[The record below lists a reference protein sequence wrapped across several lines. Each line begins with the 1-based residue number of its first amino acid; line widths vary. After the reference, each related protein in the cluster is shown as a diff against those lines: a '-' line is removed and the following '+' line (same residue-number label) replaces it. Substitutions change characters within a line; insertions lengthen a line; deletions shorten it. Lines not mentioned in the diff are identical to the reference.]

1 MFCLG
6 APPPPPPAVDLAT
19 GVRRHEVELPS
30 GLTEAVLGTAAA
42 AYHAGAA
49 DALIA
54 TLAVAVTA
62 WRARRGEVES
72 GLLLRLEGHGRE
84 ESVVPGADLSRT
96 VGWLT
101 SAYPVRLA
109 LDGLDATAALSGG
122 ADLDAAV
129 RAVKEQL
136 RAVPDN
142 GIGYG
147 LLRYLNPDTAAELPA
162 RLPGQISFNY
172 LGRMS
177 EADIPA
183 ALRGAGWAPVGDLA
197 ALPRR
202 ADPDMP
208 AAAVLD
214 INAVVVDGRL
224 TASLGYPDTL
234 LDAGTVTEIADLWVR
249 ALTALAD
256 HVSAGGGGH
265 TPSDFPLV
273 TLAQADID
281 KWQRRY
287 PRLADIWPAAPLQ
300 TGLLFHAFLA
310 QASVDVYTVQ
320 LVLALSGRVDA
331 ERMRLAAQAVLD
343 RHPNLRVGFATG
355 HDGAAVQVVADGI
368 EVPWRTVDLGGSA
381 DPATELAATLAADR
395 AAGLDPAQAPLLRF
409 TLIALGGNDFR
420 LVLAYHHVLLD
431 GWSLPLLLRE
441 LLTIYATG
449 DPAALGPVPPYRR
462 YLEWLGGRDTARSL
476 AVWTDA
482 LAGAEPTLL
491 APPVAAAD
499 AAPRIEEVEVT
510 LAAGL
515 TRRLAD
521 LAAELGVTVN
531 TVVQAA
537 WGILVSRIAGRDDVL
552 FGATVSGRPPQVP
565 GVESMIGLFINTVP
579 VRVRY
584 RPEEPVRAV
593 LTRLQDEQARLL
605 DHHHV
610 ALSDIARGL
619 GAQTLFD
626 TMTVFESYPIDR
638 AGLAEQARA
647 LDGLTIDD
655 VTSNDAPHYPLSVV
669 VLTGERL
676 RAHFQYQPAVFDETW
691 VRGFAD
697 RLVRLLTAMADDP
710 ATPIGRIDALDP
722 AEKAALLRRAHGVER
737 VRPAGQTLVSLVHE
751 RLAAAPDAVAVCG
764 RGGTLTAAE
773 LSERSNR
780 LARTLIAAGIGPE
793 QRVAVAL
800 PRSPELV
807 VAVLAVLT
815 AGAAYVPVD
824 PGYPADR
831 IAHLLSDARPACV
844 LVDPAAPVPVPAELP
859 ALHLDETE
867 TGAGEPITDAERVR
881 PLRPANPA
889 YVIYT
894 SGSTGRPKGVTVS
907 HAAVVGQV
915 RWVTGWLGLGDT
927 DVVLLKT
934 PLSFDVSIWE
944 LFGALATGARLVVAE
959 PDGHRDPAYLRAVI
973 EQQRVTLVSFVP
985 SMLEAFADSLPAGA
999 CGSLRAV
1006 LAAGEALPPRT
1017 LARTRAQLPGAEVH
1031 NLYGPTEFTV
1041 HATAA
1046 TVTGADGA
1054 VVPIGSPV
1062 DNSAAHVL
1070 DRHLHPVP
1078 DGTVGELY
1086 LAGAQVAR
1094 GYHDRPGQTA
1104 ERFVAHPFAPGERLY
1119 RTGDLVR
1126 RRDDGALE
1134 YVGRTDFQVKVRGI
1148 RIELG
1153 EIDAALTAFDGVEFA
1168 VTVGRTGPA
1177 GGASLVSYVL
1187 PAPGHAL
1194 DPAALREA
1202 VAGVLPP
1209 VMVPAAV
1216 TVLDTLPLTPVG
1228 KLDRAALPEP
1238 VFATREFRAARTDR
1252 ERLLAEVFAA
1262 VLGVD
1267 RVGVDDNFFA
1277 LGGDSI
1283 MSIQLSARAGE
1294 RGIAITPRDVF
1305 EHKTIAALARVA
1317 SDAAE
1322 APAVLPELPGGGVGE
1337 LPLLPIHRWLIERG
1351 GGYDRFAQ
1359 WLVLRLPVGID
1370 RDALVRTVA
1379 AVVDRHDALRTRLH
1393 ASGRPAAFAV
1403 ASPGAVGPDSGRS
1416 EALSVASPG
1425 AADPVS
1431 GRSAALVV
1439 APPGAID
1446 VDGLVRHVES
1456 SAESEEGI
1464 DEILA
1469 GELDSALGQL
1479 APRSGGMLR
1488 LVWLDLGPDRAG
1500 RLLFVAHHLAVDGVS
1515 WRILVPD
1522 LITAWAAVA
1531 DGGQPV
1537 LPAPGTSLRRWAHAL
1552 ADDATRPERVRELPY
1567 WRAVLEGPD
1576 PEIGARPLDP
1586 AVDVAATLERVE
1598 VDVPPE
1604 VTEAVLTTV
1613 PRAFHG
1619 GVNDAL
1625 LAALAVAV
1633 RAWRARRGAADA
1645 AVLVRLEGHGR
1656 EETAVPGATL
1666 SRTVG
1671 WLTSAYPVR
1680 LELGDLDAEA
1690 ALAGRAAIGQAVK
1703 AVKEH
1708 LRAVPDNGLGYGVLR
1723 YLNDETGRALAA
1735 YDRAGGIG
1743 FNYLGRTNTG
1753 ELPQDSV
1760 WLPIGAPGGLRA
1772 APDADMAVD
1781 RALDINVMAVDVDGG
1796 TRLRGTLA
1804 YPAGVLSAPEVT
1816 DLAQLWVR
1824 ALSALAAHVAEPS
1837 AGGHTPSDFAVAVTQ
1852 SDLDTWAADYPGGL
1866 DVWALTPLQTGLL
1879 FHALLAG
1886 SAMDAYTA
1894 QARVELSGDVDPR
1907 RLRAAT
1913 AALLDRHPNL
1923 RAAFVTGTAGTPVQ
1937 VIPDAV
1943 ELPWT
1948 EIDATGPGGAE
1959 RAAAAR
1965 AHDRRQPFDMA
1976 APPLLRATLI
1986 RLDGQRWQ
1994 LLLTNHHILLDGW
2007 SMPLLVRDLLVLY
2020 ATGGDTAALPPVRPY
2035 RTFVDWIGRQD
2046 RAAATDAWRAALAG
2060 VEEPTILVPAAADTR
2075 PAAVPRKYRRALDES
2090 RTTRLGELAAR
2101 HAVTVNTVLQ
2111 AAWAIVLSRLT
2122 DRAEV
2127 VFGATVSG
2135 RPAALPGVETMVGLF
2150 VNTIPVRV
2158 RLDEEETV
2166 AALLRR
2172 VQADQAALLEHQ
2184 HLGLAD
2190 IHSAAGVGELFD
2202 TMLVFESYPVDSA
2215 ALAGLADGLD
2225 GAKVTATDA
2234 DDSTHYPL
2242 TLVAQQDSR
2251 LHLVAGYRPELLAES
2266 AVAAIVSRLE
2276 RVLDAVLADT
2286 ARAVRDIDVL
2296 DAAERGAVLHG
2307 WQEPARPVDAG
2318 ATLTALFEA
2327 QAAARPDAIAVRCG
2341 DTSLTYGDLA
2351 ARVDGLART
2360 LVEAGVGPE
2369 SLVAVLLPR
2378 SQDLV
2383 IAILAV
2389 LAAGGAY
2396 VPVDPAYP
2404 AERIAYTLADAAP
2417 VCVLTTSG
2425 IGYEATPAIRRF
2437 DLDRIEIPTD
2447 ATPLTDAERRSP
2459 LRATHPAYVIYTSGS
2474 TGRPKGVVV
2483 THRNVVELLGNAQ
2496 AHFGFDHTDV
2506 WTLFH
2511 SAAFDFSVWELWG
2524 PLAHGGTLVVVDY
2537 FTSRTP
2543 DRFRELVRR
2552 ERVTV
2557 LNQTPS
2563 AFYQFIEADRAAA
2576 ASGAGELVL
2585 RHVVFGGEALQIP
2598 QLARWYDH
2606 HGDTAPRLVNMYG
2619 ITETTVHVSF
2629 QALDAALVRG
2639 DATGVIG
2646 RGLPGLAVR
2655 VLDRRLRPAPI
2666 GAAGDLYVA
2675 GAQLARG
2682 YLGRPGLTAQ
2692 RFVADPYGAPGARL
2706 YRTGDVARWTAAGGL
2721 EYLGRSDFQVKVRG
2735 FRIELGEVEAALLTV
2750 PGVARAA
2757 VAVRHGESSGE
2768 QLVGYAVAADGTAL
2782 DGADVRAALT
2792 ERLPAHMV
2800 PATIMVLAALPL
2812 TPSGKLDRKALPE
2825 PVFDAGDTTRAPRTA
2840 AEHTLAAVFAEV
2852 LGRDRV
2858 GIDDGFFALGGDS
2871 IMSIQL
2877 VARAKARGL
2886 VISPR
2891 EVFEH
2896 KTVAAL
2902 AAVATDAAAA
2912 PGQLA
2917 ELAGGGI
2924 GELPLLPIHHWM
2936 VQRGGGFRR
2945 FHQSL
2950 ALDLPTGI
2958 GHTDLTTTLAAIVD
2972 HHDILRARLI
2982 GPAQAQHATAP
2993 QSPDADAPTERVAED
3008 RRVGVAVPGSADADA
3023 LIEQPAGDRHAGVAA
3038 SGSADADGWTTRTAD
3053 GGEIASAAPG
3063 MVWGERGAGGWRLEV
3078 GAPGSV
3084 DVEGSIERVVVD
3096 EFDDAAVMV
3105 AADAAVGRLDPAAGR
3120 VLRFVWVDRG
3130 ARRPG
3135 RLLVVAHHLVV
3146 DGVSWRILVPDLMS
3160 AWAQVSQG
3168 RPPALTPVG
3177 TSMRRWA
3184 HALRDEAHR
3193 PGRIAEAAWWERVL
3207 DGPDPLLG
3215 ERPLDPAVDVAA
3227 TVEQVRVAVPA
3238 EVTDALLTEIPRAFH
3253 GGVNDGLL
3261 TALAL
3266 AVTVWRA
3273 RRGVAEPD
3281 TLVQLEGHG
3290 REESIA
3296 AGADLSRTVGWFTST
3311 YPVRLRLTGID
3322 ADAAL
3327 AGGGELTAAVKAVK
3341 EQLLAVPDKGI
3352 GFGLLRYLNEET
3364 APALAGLDRAQISFN
3379 YLGRTGG
3386 ERTPGGADGW
3396 LPSADTDLATVAV
3409 DADMPA
3415 NRVLDIN
3422 ALVTD
3427 GPDGAVLRGGF
3438 AFPAG
3443 LLSHDDVTELA
3454 GLWTTALSTLAAHVR
3469 TGAGGHTPSDFAL
3482 VRAEQRDVDR
3492 WERRYPAI
3500 ADAWPLAPLQQGL
3513 LYHALLARDSVD
3525 VYAVQLVLTMSGRV
3539 DADRLRRCAQAV
3551 LDRYPNLRVAFVS
3564 TAGGDAVQVVVDD
3577 VTVPWREADLRGV
3590 DRDEALTAWLAH
3602 DQAETFDLAAPPLL
3616 RFTLVTVADGE
3627 FALVISY
3634 HHVLLDG
3641 WSMPLVLRDLLV
3653 AYAGGGDTALLGPVA
3668 SYRTY
3673 LAWLGRQD
3681 QEASRRAWAAA
3692 LDGVEPTLLAPREA
3706 HRELA
3711 ARVAEVEVDLTAT
3724 ATTGL
3729 SELAARLGVTVN
3741 TVIQVAWALLLSRLT
3756 GRHDVVF
3763 GATVSG
3769 RPPQVR
3775 DIETMVG
3782 LFINTVPVR
3791 VRLEPGESAAAL
3803 LGRVQAEQ
3811 AALLDHHHLGL
3822 TDIARAAGTAAL
3834 FDTLTVF
3841 ESYPVDQDGLAAHAA
3856 AIDGLRLD
3864 GVRSNDSPH
3873 YPLSL
3878 IVHTGARLRAR
3889 FQYLPAAF
3897 TADRVREL
3905 ARRLQLVLAELVA
3918 DPGVRTGDITAI
3930 DADERVV
3937 VLERFNDT
3945 AAPVDPEAT
3954 LVSLFGDQVARTPAA
3969 VALTDGTETL
3979 TYAELG
3985 RRVNRLART
3994 LIRRGAGPETLV
4006 AVAVPR
4012 SVDLVVSVLAVLT
4025 SGAGYVPVDPDHPA
4039 ERVARILA
4047 AAGPVCVL
4055 GRRGLPVPGD
4065 HTVLDPADATGPD
4078 TEVTDADRKAPLR
4091 PADTADVVYT
4101 SGSTGE
4107 PKGVTVTHASMVNQ
4121 VLWLADRFGLSAADT
4136 VLLKTPLTFDVSV
4149 WELMCPLIT
4158 GARLVVAA
4166 PDGHRDPG
4174 YLIRTIDEHAV
4185 TMVSFVPSM
4194 LAVFAEHLEP
4204 GRCGSLRAILAA
4216 GEQLPPRTLDRVR
4229 AALPGAHVHNLY
4241 GPTEFTVHATASALD
4256 GATGHVVPI
4265 GSPVWNTAAYVL
4277 DARLRPVPIGVA
4289 GDLYLAGAQTARGYH
4304 GRPDLTAQRFVADP
4318 FTPGRRMYRTG
4329 DIVRW
4334 HANGELEYLGRGDF
4348 QVKVR
4353 GFRMETGEIDAALTA
4368 HDEVEFAV
4376 TTKHVTPGGDESVV
4390 SYVLP
4395 APGRTIDAPALRR
4408 ALSEQLPAFMVPA
4421 AVTVLH
4427 EVPVTPVGK
4436 LDRAALPAPVFDTGR
4451 WRAPETPLEQT
4462 LARIFADI
4470 LDVPRVGADTS
4481 FFDLG
4486 GHSLLVTKLLSRI
4499 RAELGAEVE
4508 IRQVFAH
4515 PTVAGLAPIVARADA
4530 VRTPLTAQPRPE
4542 RIPLSYAQS
4551 RLWFIHRFEGPSAT
4565 YNMPVAVRITG
4576 ALDTAAIAAAC
4587 ADVVDRHE
4595 SLRTIFGADGGVAYQ
4610 RILPMADLA
4619 LDVPVVDVAPA
4630 EVAGAVAAAAGY
4642 RFDLA
4647 REIPVR
4653 AGLFRCA
4660 PDEHVL
4666 VLVVHHIAGDGWSSA
4681 PLVRDI
4687 TTAYAARSAGR
4698 APEWTPLPVQYA
4710 DYTLWQHRVLG
4721 AETDPGSLLSTQFA
4735 YWRQRL
4741 AGLPE
4746 CIALPTDRPRPAVA
4760 SHRGDR
4766 VPLTIGPDTYAAVS
4780 ALAREQHATVSM
4792 VLQAALAVLL
4802 RGLGAGDD
4810 LAIGN
4815 PIAGRTD
4822 EALTDLVGFF
4832 VNTWVLRVDLSAAPA
4847 FDEVLDRTRDH
4858 ALAAY
4863 ENQDAPFERLVELL
4877 NPNRSTAYHPIF
4889 QVCFAWQNNTVPA
4902 VEFPDLRLTPLP
4914 APTGTA
4920 KFDLFFELG
4929 ERSGGDAP
4937 AIAGA
4942 IEYATDL
4949 YDRATVEAIARRFA
4963 RLLDLITADPAR
4975 PIDRYELLEPGERER
4990 VLHAWNDTALPLP
5003 QASVPQQF
5011 SRQAAAT
5018 PAAVAVTAAD
5028 ARLTYRQ
5035 LDTRANRL
5043 ARVLRR
5049 AGVGPESRVVVAL
5062 PRSAQL
5068 IVAELAVLKAGGAY
5082 VPIDPSYPSERTAY
5096 LLTDARPQ
5104 VIVTDT
5110 ATAAVVGEGDI
5121 DRILLDTLD
5130 LDSGPDAGP
5139 GGAIHPDGLA
5149 YLMYTSGSTGRPKGI
5164 MTTHRDITALAADR
5178 RWRGGAHRRVL
5189 MHSATAFDA
5198 TTYETWV
5205 PLLSGGEIV
5214 VAPPGQLDL
5223 DTLAETVTSTG
5234 VTALFVTTAL
5244 FNLLADTAPEALA
5257 GTREVWT
5264 GGEEMRVGAFA
5275 AVRAA
5280 CPDTTLVHVYGPTE
5294 TTTFATGHPYRDGD
5308 DPVPIGTPL
5317 NNVGLRVLDARLRP
5331 VPIGVVG
5338 ELYIAG
5344 DHLARGYFRR
5354 PALTAERFT
5363 ADPYGEP
5370 GERMYR
5376 SGDLVRWTRTGA
5388 LEYVGRADQQVKV
5401 RGFRIEPG
5409 EVEAALTAHPSV
5421 AHAAVVARDTAS
5433 GTKQLVGYVV
5443 VDPEV
5448 SMRRDH
5454 AREDELVGQWRR
5466 IYDDL
5471 TSGEQLY
5478 TREQEAAELGAD
5490 FSGWNSSYTGEPIDL
5505 DDMRAWQAATVA
5517 RLRALRPARVL
5528 EIGAGSGLLL
5538 AQLAPECEEY
5548 WATDFSATSIDV
5560 LAARLRAHGQDWVR
5574 RVHLRVQPADVVD
5587 GLPRHSFDTIVL
5599 NSVVQYFPNAGY
5611 LLDVIEKAIGLLAPG
5626 GALFIGD
5633 VRNHALLDA
5642 FATGVELAKVPG
5654 TSSVAV
5660 VRDRI
5665 RREIAADQ
5673 ELLLAPEFFAGVG
5686 ARVDGIGG
5694 VDIQLKRGRFDNELS
5709 RYRYEVVLHKTPVAP
5724 RSVAE
5729 VPTVPWRD
5737 LLTIRESLLT
5747 PGRDGLRVADI
5758 PHAGMAAD
5766 IAAAQAL
5773 RSADDRKPLTA
5784 VLDAL
5789 PRGGGVWPEDLHLLG
5804 QRLGYRVA
5812 VTPAPTPGL
5821 MDAVFTTAEP
5831 GALTGVYRP
5840 AGPVGT
5846 LSGYANDPGAS
5857 GRAAE
5862 VRAFAAQRLPEY
5874 MVPAAIVILDRLPL
5888 SANGKLDRRALPA
5901 PEFVGGTY
5909 RAPRTETEAA
5919 LAALY
5924 AEVLG
5929 TGSVGVDDNFFDL
5942 GGHSLLATR
5951 LVSRI
5956 RAELGAEVPIR
5967 TVFESPTIAELAPRL
5982 SEENSQTDPFAPMLV
5997 LRNGSGTPLWCVHP
6011 GGGLGWPY
6019 QALAARVGD
6028 RPVYALQ
6035 ARGLDGVTPVAESM
6049 GALVRDYAD
6058 RIVRAQPDGPYQ
6070 LAGWSFGG
6078 TAAHAIAAELRG
6090 RGHEV
6095 ALLALI
6101 DSLPATGDGGGPAEP
6116 SEEELGAAMRAWAG
6130 ARYGDMVDS
6139 EEYRRIATA
6148 VLAVMRNNR
6157 KMLREYRSPVFDG
6170 DVIVFRA
6177 GRTPEGAPVTESLA
6191 RRWAEVVRGEITEH
6205 VVDATHD
6212 DLDLPAPSAAIGAVL
6227 AERPAGR

>member
-1 MFCLG
+1 MF
-6 APPPPPPAVDLAT
+6 
-19 GVRRHEVELPS
+19 
-30 GLTEAVLGTAAA
+30 
-42 AYHAGAA
+42 
-49 DALIA
+49 
-54 TLAVAVTA
+54 
-62 WRARRGEVES
+62 
-72 GLLLRLEGHGRE
+72 
-84 ESVVPGADLSRT
+84 
-96 VGWLT
+96 
-101 SAYPVRLA
+101 
-109 LDGLDATAALSGG
+109 
-122 ADLDAAV
+122 
-129 RAVKEQL
+129 
-136 RAVPDN
+136 
-142 GIGYG
+142 
-147 LLRYLNPDTAAELPA
+147 
-162 RLPGQISFNY
+162 
-172 LGRMS
+172 
-177 EADIPA
+177 
-183 ALRGAGWAPVGDLA
+183 
-197 ALPRR
+197 
-202 ADPDMP
+202 ADPDGFD
-208 AAAVLD
+208 LD
-214 INAVVVDGRL
+214 
-224 TASLGYPDTL
+224 
-234 LDAGTVTEIADLWVR
+234 
-249 ALTALAD
+249 
-256 HVSAGGGGH
+256 
-265 TPSDFPLV
+265 
-273 TLAQADID
+273 
-281 KWQRRY
+281 
-287 PRLADIWPAAPLQ
+287 
-300 TGLLFHAFLA
+300 
-310 QASVDVYTVQ
+310 
-320 LVLALSGRVDA
+320 
-331 ERMRLAAQAVLD
+331 
-343 RHPNLRVGFATG
+343 
-355 HDGAAVQVVADGI
+355 
-368 EVPWRTVDLGGSA
+368 
-381 DPATELAATLAADR
+381 
-395 AAGLDPAQAPLLRF
+395 
-409 TLIALGGNDFR
+409 
-420 LVLAYHHVLLD
+420 
-431 GWSLPLLLRE
+431 
-441 LLTIYATG
+441 
-449 DPAALGPVPPYRR
+449 
-462 YLEWLGGRDTARSL
+462 RDTARWR
-476 AVWTDA
+476 AVCTA
-482 LAGAEPTLL
+482 ARAGAAPTLR
-491 APPVAAAD
+491 ASPAAAGD
-499 AAPRIEEVEVT
+499 AAPRIDEVEVALT
-510 LAAGL
+510 AGL
-515 TRRLAD
+515 TRRLAE

-531 TVVQAA
+531 TLVQAA
-537 WGILVSRIAGRDDVL
+537 WGIMLSRSTGRDDVL

-579 VRVRY
+579 VRVRF
-584 RPEEPVRAV
+584 RAGEPVRAV
-593 LTRLQDEQARLL
+593 LTRLQAEQARLL
-605 DHHHV
+605 EHHHV
-610 ALSDIARGL
+610 ALSDIARGV

-638 AGLAEQARA
+638 AGLSEQARA
-647 LDGLTIDD
+647 LDGLSIDD

-697 RLVRLLTAMADDP
+697 RLVRLLTAIADDP
-710 ATPIGRIDALDP
+710 ATPIGRIDVLDP
-722 AEKAALLRRAHGVER
+722 VEKAALLRRAHGTPR
-737 VRPAGQTLVSLVHE
+737 PRPAGQTLVSMVHE
-751 RLAAAPDAVAVCG
+751 RLAAAPDTVAVCG
-764 RGGTLTAAE
+764 AGGTLTAAE

-780 LARTLIAAGIGPE
+780 LARKLIDAGIGPE

-824 PGYPADR
+824 PGYPAER
-831 IAHLLSDARPACV
+831 IAHLLSDSTPACV
-844 LVDPAAPVPVPAELP
+844 LVDPAAPVPVPGDLP
-859 ALHLDETE
+859 VLHVDGTE
-867 TGAGEPITDAERVR
+867 VGAGEPIADAERTR

-907 HAAVVGQV
+907 HAAVVNQV
-915 RWVTGWLGLGDT
+915 HWVTEWLGLGDT

-934 PLSFDVSIWE
+934 PLSFDVSVWE
-944 LFGALATGARLVVAE
+944 LFGALTTGARLVVAE

-973 EQQRVTLVSFVP
+973 EDHGVTLVSFVP
-985 SMLEAFADSLPAGA
+985 SMLEAFADSLPPGA
-999 CGSLRAV
+999 CASLRAV
-1006 LAAGEALPPRT
+1006 LAAGEALPPHTLTRT
-1017 LARTRAQLPGAEVH
+1017 QAHLPAAQIH

-1046 TVTGADGA
+1046 KVTSAAAKVAPSAAMVIPPAATVIPPAAKATPSVATVTSADA
-1054 VVPIGSPV
+1054 TVVPIGMPV
-1062 DNSAAHVL
+1062 DNGAAYVL
-1070 DRHLHPVP
+1070 DGHLHPVP

-1086 LAGAQVAR
+1086 LAGVQVAR
-1094 GYHDRPGQTA
+1094 GYHGRPGQTA
-1104 ERFVAHPFAPGERLY
+1104 ERFVAHPFATDGRRLY

-1126 RRDDGALE
+1126 RLGGGALE
-1134 YVGRTDFQVKVRGI
+1134 YVGRTDFQVKVRGV

-1153 EIDAALTAFDGVEFA
+1153 EIDAALTALDGVEFA
-1168 VTVGRTGPA
+1168 VTVGHTGAA
-1177 GGASLVSYVL
+1177 GGTSLVSYVL
-1187 PAPGHAL
+1187 PAPGRVL

-1209 VMVPAAV
+1209 VMVPASV
-1216 TVLDTLPLTPVG
+1216 TVLDALPLTPVG

-1238 VFATREFRAARTDR
+1238 VFATREFRAAQTDR
-1252 ERLLAEVFAA
+1252 EQRLAEVFAA

-1294 RGIAITPRDVF
+1294 RGITITPRDVF
-1305 EHKTIAALARVA
+1305 EHKTVAALARVA
-1317 SDAAE
+1317 ATAADE
-1322 APAVLPELPGGGVGE
+1322 PAALPELPGGGVGE
-1337 LPLLPIHRWLIERG
+1337 LPLLPIHHWLIERG

-1359 WLVLRLPVGID
+1359 WLVLRLPLGID
-1370 RDALVRTVA
+1370 RDGLVETLA
-1379 AVVDRHDALRTRLH
+1379 AVVDRHDALRTRLL
-1393 ASGRPAAFAV
+1393 
-1403 ASPGAVGPDSGRS
+1403 DSGPG
-1416 EALSVASPG
+1416 EAVR
-1425 AADPVS
+1425 AAM
-1431 GRSAALVV
+1431 LTV

-1446 VDGLVRHVES
+1446 VDSLLHHVELP
-1456 SAESEEGI
+1456 AESGEDI
-1464 DEILA
+1464 DETLTH
-1469 GELDSALGQL
+1469 ELDSALGRL
-1479 APRSGGMLR
+1479 APRRGGVLR

-1500 RLLFVAHHLAVDGVS
+1500 RLLVVVHHLAMDGVS

-1522 LITAWAAVA
+1522 LITAWAAIA
-1531 DGGQPV
+1531 DGRQPA
-1537 LPAPGTSLRRWAHAL
+1537 LPPVGTSLRRWAHAL
-1552 ADDATRPERVRELPY
+1552 ADDATRPGRMRELPY
-1567 WRAVLEGPD
+1567 WRAVLDAPD

-1586 AVDVAATLERVE
+1586 AVDVAATLEQVE

-1613 PRAFHG
+1613 PQAFHG

-1633 RAWRARRGAADA
+1633 RVWRARRGGGDS

-1656 EETAVPGATL
+1656 EETVVPGAAL

-1680 LELGDLDAEA
+1680 LELGDLDVEA
-1690 ALAGRAAIGQAVK
+1690 ALAGRDAIGQAVK

-1723 YLNDETGRALAA
+1723 YLNDETGPVLAA
-1735 YDRAGGIG
+1735 HDRAGGIG

-1753 ELPQDSV
+1753 ELPQDSA
-1760 WLPIGAPGGLRA
+1760 WLPIGAPGALHA

-1781 RALDINVMAVDVDGG
+1781 RAVDINVMAVDVDGA
-1796 TRLRGTLA
+1796 THLRGTLA

-1816 DLAQLWVR
+1816 DLARLWVQ
-1824 ALSALAAHVAEPS
+1824 ALSALAAHAAEPS

-1852 SDLDTWAADYPGGL
+1852 SDLDAWAADYPGL

-1879 FHALLAG
+1879 FHALLTG

-1894 QARVELSGDVDPR
+1894 QARVELTGDVDPQ

-1948 EIDATGPGGAE
+1948 EIDATGPGGDE

-2035 RTFVDWIGRQD
+2035 RAFVDWVGRQD
-2046 RAAATDAWRAALAG
+2046 RAAATEAWRAALAG
-2060 VEEPTILVPAAADTR
+2060 VEEPTILVPAAADAR
-2075 PAAVPRKYRRALDES
+2075 PVAVPRKYRRAVDES
-2090 RTTRLGELAAR
+2090 RTARLSELAAR
-2101 HAVTVNTVLQ
+2101 HGVTVNTVLQ

-2135 RPAALPGVETMVGLF
+2135 RPPALPGVESMVGLF
-2150 VNTIPVRV
+2150 INTVPVRV
-2158 RLDEEETV
+2158 RVDEQESV

-2172 VQADQAALLEHQ
+2172 VQAEQAALLEHQ

-2202 TMLVFESYPVDSA
+2202 TLLVFESYPVDTA

-2242 TLVAQQDSR
+2242 SIVAQQDSR
-2251 LHLVAGYRPELLAES
+2251 LHLVAGYQPELLDEG

-2276 RVLDAVLADT
+2276 RVLDVVLADA

-2296 DAAERGAVLHG
+2296 DSAERGAVLHG
-2307 WQEPARPVDAG
+2307 WHEPAHPVDAG
-2318 ATLTALFEA
+2318 ATLTSLFET
-2327 QAAARPDAIAVRCG
+2327 QAAARPDTVAVRCG
-2341 DTSLTYGDLA
+2341 DTTLTYGELA
-2351 ARVDGLART
+2351 ARVNGLART
-2360 LVEAGVGPE
+2360 LVRAGVGPE
-2369 SLVAVLLPR
+2369 ALVAVLLPR
-2378 SQDLV
+2378 SEDLV

-2417 VCVLTTSG
+2417 VCVLTTSD
-2425 IGYEATPAIRRF
+2425 IAPEVTSDFRRL
-2437 DLDRIEIPTD
+2437 DLDTLEIPS
-2447 ATPLTDAERRSP
+2447 AAAPLTDDDRRAP

-2496 AHFGFDHTDV
+2496 PHFGFDHTDV

-2511 SAAFDFSVWELWG
+2511 STAFDFSVWELWG
-2524 PLAHGGTLVVVDY
+2524 PLAYGGTLVVVDY
-2537 FTSRTP
+2537 DTSRTP

-2576 ASGAGELVL
+2576 ESGAGDLAL
-2585 RHVVFGGEALQIP
+2585 RHVVFGGEALQFT

-2639 DATGVIG
+2639 HATGVIG

-2692 RFVADPYGAPGARL
+2692 RFVADPYGAPGDRL
-2706 YRTGDVARWTAAGGL
+2706 YRTGDVARWTPAGQL

-2735 FRIELGEVEAALLTV
+2735 FRIELGEIEAALLAV

-2757 VAVRHGESSGE
+2757 VAVRGNTLGD
-2768 QLVGYAVAADGTAL
+2768 QLVGYAVAAEDAAL
-2782 DGADVRAALT
+2782 DGAALRAALA
-2792 ERLPAHMV
+2792 ERLPAHLV

-2825 PVFDAGDTTRAPRTA
+2825 PVFDAGDITRSPRTP
-2840 AEHTLAAVFAEV
+2840 AEHTLAEVFAEV
-2852 LGRDRV
+2852 LGRARV
-2858 GIDDGFFALGGDS
+2858 GVDDGFFALGGDS

-2886 VISPR
+2886 VFSPR
-2891 EVFEH
+2891 DVFEH

-2902 AAVATDAAAA
+2902 AAVATDGATA
-2912 PGQLA
+2912 PDRLA
-2917 ELAGGGI
+2917 ELPGGGV
-2924 GELPLLPIHHWM
+2924 GELPLLPIHRWM
-2936 VQRGGGFRR
+2936 VERGGEFRR

-2950 ALDLPTGI
+2950 ALDLPAGI
-2958 GHTDLTTTLAAIVD
+2958 DRPSLTTTLTALIN
-2972 HHDILRARLI
+2972 HHDTLRARLL
-2982 GPAQAQHATAP
+2982 PASEDHPAVTAP
-2993 QSPDADAPTERVAED
+2993 ESVNAAAGDWRVE
-3008 RRVGVAVPGSADADA
+3008 VAALGAIDVEA
-3023 LIEQPAGDRHAGVAA
+3023 LIERVEVDDFGDV
-3038 SGSADADGWTTRTAD
+3038 
-3053 GGEIASAAPG
+3053 
-3063 MVWGERGAGGWRLEV
+3063 
-3078 GAPGSV
+3078 
-3084 DVEGSIERVVVD
+3084 
-3096 EFDDAAVMV
+3096 AVMA
-3105 AADAAVGRLDPAAGR
+3105 AADAAVGWLDPGAGR
-3120 VLRFVWVDRG
+3120 VVRFVWVDRG
-3130 ARRPG
+3130 VERAG

-3160 AWAQVSQG
+3160 AWAQVSAGQ
-3168 RPPALTPVG
+3168 PPVLPAVG

-3193 PGRIAEAAWWERVL
+3193 PGRTAEAAWWERVL

-3215 ERPLDPAVDVAA
+3215 ARPLDPAVDVAA
-3227 TVEQVRVAVPA
+3227 TVEQVRVTVPA
-3238 EVTDALLTEIPRAFH
+3238 EVTDALLTEIPGAFH

-3273 RRGVAEPD
+3273 RRGVTETD

-3296 AGADLSRTVGWFTST
+3296 DGADLSRTVGWFTSA
-3311 YPVRLRLTGID
+3311 YPVRLRLNGID
-3322 ADAAL
+3322 ADAAV
-3327 AGGGELTAAVKAVK
+3327 AGGAELTAAIKAVK
-3341 EQLLAVPDKGI
+3341 EQLLGVPDKGI
-3352 GFGLLRYLNEET
+3352 GFGLLRYLNEAT
-3364 APALAGLDRAQISFN
+3364 APALADLDRAQISFN

-3386 ERTPGGADGW
+3386 EIAPGTADGW
-3396 LPSADTDLATVAV
+3396 LPSAETDLSAVAV
-3409 DADMPA
+3409 DTDTPA

-3422 ALVTD
+3422 ALVAD
-3427 GPDGAVLRGGF
+3427 GPDGAVLRGSF

-3443 LLSHDDVTELA
+3443 LLSRDDVAELA
-3454 GLWTTALSTLAAHVR
+3454 DLWTTALSALAAHVR
-3469 TGAGGHTPSDFAL
+3469 AGAGGHTPSDFAL

-3513 LYHALLARDSVD
+3513 LYHALLAQDSVD
-3525 VYAVQLVLTMSGRV
+3525 VYAVQLVLTLSGRV

-3577 VTVPWREADLRGV
+3577 VTVPWREVDLRGAA
-3590 DRDEALTAWLAH
+3590 RDEALTAWLAQ

-3627 FALVISY
+3627 FALVVSY

-3653 AYAGGGDTALLGPVA
+3653 AYAGGGDAALLGPVA

-3681 QEASRRAWAAA
+3681 PDASRRAWAAA
-3692 LDGVEPTLLAPREA
+3692 LDGAEPTLLAPREN

-3711 ARVAEVEVDLTAT
+3711 ARVAELEVDLTAEAT
-3724 ATTGL
+3724 AGL
-3729 SELAARLGVTVN
+3729 SELAARLGITVN

-3791 VRLEPGESAAAL
+3791 VRLEPGETAAEL
-3803 LGRVQAEQ
+3803 LDRVQAEQ
-3811 AALLDHHHLGL
+3811 AALLEHHHLGL
-3822 TDIARAAGTAAL
+3822 TDIARAAGTATL

-3856 AIDGLRLD
+3856 AIDGLRLN

-3897 TADRVREL
+3897 TADRVEEL
-3905 ARRLQLVLAELVA
+3905 ARRLLLVLEELVA
-3918 DPGVRTGDITAI
+3918 DPGVRTDDITAI
-3930 DADERVV
+3930 DADERAV

-3945 AAPVDPEAT
+3945 AAPMDPDAT
-3954 LVSLFGDQVARTPAA
+3954 LVSLFEAQASRTPAA
-3969 VALTDGTETL
+3969 VALTDGSETL
-3979 TYAELG
+3979 TYAELA

-4025 SGAGYVPVDPDHPA
+4025 SGAGYVPIDPDHPA
-4039 ERVARILA
+4039 ERIARVLSA
-4047 AAGPVCVL
+4047 ADPVCVL
-4055 GRRGLPVPGD
+4055 GRRDLPVPAD
-4065 HTVLDPADATGPD
+4065 RAVFDPADATGSGA
-4078 TEVTDADRKAPLR
+4078 EVTDADRSAPLR
-4091 PADTADVVYT
+4091 PGNTADVVYT

-4149 WELMCPLIT
+4149 WELLCPLIS

-4174 YLIRTIDEHAV
+4174 YLIRTIDAHAV

-4194 LAVFAEHLEP
+4194 LTVFTEHLDA

-4229 AALPGAHVHNLY
+4229 AALPNAQVHNLY
-4241 GPTEFTVHATASALD
+4241 GPTEYTVHATASAL
-4256 GATGHVVPI
+4256 TGETRHVVPI

-4277 DARLRPVPIGVA
+4277 DARLRPVPIGVD
-4289 GDLYLAGAQTARGYH
+4289 GELYLAGAQTARGYH

-4318 FTPGRRMYRTG
+4318 FTPGRPMYRTG

-4334 HANGELEYLGRGDF
+4334 HAHGELEYLGRSDF

-4353 GFRMETGEIDAALTA
+4353 GFRVETGEVDAALTA
-4368 HDEVEFAV
+4368 HEEVEFAV

-4395 APGRTIDAPALRR
+4395 AAGRTIDAAALRR
-4408 ALSEQLPAFMVPA
+4408 AVAEQLPAFMVPA
-4421 AVTVLH
+4421 AVTVLY

-4436 LDRAALPAPVFDTGR
+4436 LDRAALPAPVFGTGHR
-4451 WRAPETPLEQT
+4451 RAPETPLEQA

-4470 LDVPRVGADTS
+4470 LDVPEVGADTS

-4486 GHSLLVTKLLSRI
+4486 GHSLLATKLLSRI
-4499 RAELGAEVE
+4499 RTELGVEVE

-4515 PTVAGLAPIVARADA
+4515 PTVAGLAPVVARADA
-4530 VRTPLTAQPRPE
+4530 VRVPLTAQPRPE

-4551 RLWFIHRFEGPSAT
+4551 RLWFIHSFEGPSAT

-4587 ADVVDRHE
+4587 ADVVGRHE
-4595 SLRTIFGADGGVAYQ
+4595 SLRTIFGTDNGVAYQ
-4610 RILPMADLA
+4610 RILPRDGLA
-4619 LDVPVVDVAPA
+4619 LEVPVVDVAPA

-4687 TTAYAARSAGR
+4687 TTAYAARSAGL
-4698 APEWTPLPVQYA
+4698 APQWTPLPVQYA
-4710 DYTLWQHRVLG
+4710 DYTLWQHRALG
-4721 AETDPGSLLSTQFA
+4721 AETDPDSLLSTQFA
-4735 YWRQRL
+4735 YWRHRL

-4746 CIALPTDRPRPAVA
+4746 CVALPTDRPRPSVA

-4766 VPLTIGPDTYAAVS
+4766 VPVTIGPDTYAAVA
-4780 ALAREQHATVSM
+4780 ALARRRHATVSM

-4810 LAIGN
+4810 VAIGN

-4832 VNTWVLRVDLSAAPA
+4832 VNTWVLRVNLSAAPA

-4889 QVCFAWQNNTVPA
+4889 QVCFAWQNNTVPE

-4929 ERSGGDAP
+4929 EQPGDDAP

-4949 YDRATVEAIARRFA
+4949 YDRATVETIARRFA
-4963 RLLDLITADPAR
+4963 RLLDLVTADPAR
-4975 PIDRYELLEPGERER
+4975 PIDRYELLESGERDR
-4990 VLHAWNDTALPLP
+4990 VLHAWNDTTLPLP
-5003 QASVPQQF
+5003 EASVPHQF
-5011 SRQAAAT
+5011 SRQVAAT
-5018 PAAVAVTAAD
+5018 PDAIAVTAAD

-5035 LDTRANRL
+5035 LDARASRL
-5043 ARVLRR
+5043 ARVLSR

-5062 PRSAQL
+5062 PRSARL

-5082 VPIDPSYPSERTAY
+5082 VPIDPSYPSERTGY
-5096 LLTDARPQ
+5096 LLADAGPRM
-5104 VIVTDT
+5104 IVTDT
-5110 ATAAVVGEGDI
+5110 ATADVVGDSDI
-5121 DRILLDTLD
+5121 DRILLDTVD
-5130 LDSGPDAGP
+5130 LDSGPDADP
-5139 GGAIHPDGLA
+5139 GGTIHPDGLA
-5149 YLMYTSGSTGRPKGI
+5149 YLMYTSGSTGRPKGV

-5189 MHSATAFDA
+5189 LHSATAFDA

-5214 VAPPGQLDL
+5214 VAPPGQLDPG
-5223 DTLAETVTSTG
+5223 TLAETLTTTG
-5234 VTALFVTTAL
+5234 VTALFLTTAL
-5244 FNLLADTAPEALA
+5244 FTLLADTAPEALA

-5264 GGEEMRVGAFA
+5264 GGEEVRAGAFT

-5294 TTTFATGHPYRDGD
+5294 TTTFATGHPYREGD
-5308 DPVPIGTPL
+5308 NPVPIGTPL
-5317 NNVGLRVLDARLRP
+5317 DNVRLRVLDARLRP

-5344 DHLARGYFRR
+5344 EHLARGYFRH
-5354 PALTAERFT
+5354 PARTAERFT

-5376 SGDLVRWTRTGA
+5376 SGDLVRWNRSGA

-5421 AHAAVVARDTAS
+5421 AHAAVLARETDGGA
-5433 GTKQLVGYVV
+5433 KQLVGYVV

-5454 AREDELVGQWRR
+5454 AREDELVGQWRQ

-5478 TREQEAAELGAD
+5478 TREQVTAELGAD

-5538 AQLAPECEEY
+5538 SQLAPECEEY

-5560 LAARLRAHGQDWVR
+5560 LAARLRADGRDWVR
-5574 RVHLRVQPADVVD
+5574 RVQLRVQPADVVD
-5587 GLPRHSFDTIVL
+5587 GLPERTFDTIVL

-5611 LLDVIEKAIGLLAPG
+5611 LLDVIEKAVGLLAPG

-5633 VRNHALLDA
+5633 VRNHTLLDA

-5673 ELLLAPEFFAGVG
+5673 ELLLAPEFFAGVA
-5686 ARVDGIGG
+5686 ARVGDIGG

-5709 RYRYEVVLHKTPVAP
+5709 RYRYEVVLYKAPAAP
-5724 RSVAE
+5724 RSLAD
-5729 VPTVPWRD
+5729 VPTVPWSD
-5737 LLTIRESLLT
+5737 LLTVRESLLT
-5747 PGRDGLRVADI
+5747 PGRDGLRVADV

-5766 IAAAQAL
+5766 VAAAQAL
-5773 RSADDRKPLTA
+5773 RAADDRKPLDA

-5789 PRGGGVWPEDLHLLG
+5789 PRAGGVWPEDLHLLG
-5804 QRLGYRVA
+5804 ERLGYRAA
-5812 VTPAPTPGL
+5812 VTLSPTPGL
-5821 MDAVFTTAEP
+5821 MDVVFTAAEP
-5831 GALTGVYRP
+5831 SALTGVYRT
-5840 AGPVGT
+5840 AGPVGA

-5862 VRAFAAQRLPEY
+5862 VRSFAAQRLPEY
-5874 MVPAAIVILDRLPL
+5874 MVPAAIVVLDRLPL
-5888 SANGKLDRRALPA
+5888 TANGKLDRRALPA

-5909 RAPRTETEAA
+5909 RAPRTKTEQA
-5919 LAALY
+5919 LADLY

-5929 TGSVGVDDNFFDL
+5929 TGSVGIDDNFFDL

-5956 RAELGAEVPIR
+5956 RAGLGAEVPIR
-5967 TVFESPTIAELAPRL
+5967 TLFESPTIAELAPRL
-5982 SEENSQTDPFAPMLV
+5982 SEEVSDGDPFAPMLL

-6019 QALAARVGD
+6019 QALAAHVGD

-6049 GALVRDYAD
+6049 SELVTDYAD

-6090 RGHEV
+6090 RGHDV

-6101 DSLPATGDGGGPAEP
+6101 DSLPATADGTGGPAEP
-6116 SEEELGAAMRAWAG
+6116 AEEELSAAMRAWAS

-6139 EEYRRIATA
+6139 DEYRRIATA
-6148 VLAVMRNNR
+6148 VLTVMRNNR
-6157 KMLREYRSPVFDG
+6157 KMLREYRSPDFRG
-6170 DVIVFRA
+6170 DVLVFRA
-6177 GRTPEGAPVTESLA
+6177 GLTPDGAPVTESLA
-6191 RRWAEVVRGEITEH
+6191 ERWSEVVHGEITEH
-6205 VVDATHD
+6205 VVDSAHD
-6212 DLDLPAPSAAIGAVL
+6212 DLDLPAPSAAVGAVL
-6227 AERPAGR
+6227 AERLAAREDG